1 MKRVLFTIIGIIAL
15 TLPAVADEVSF
26 VISAP
31 DAVEAGQYFR
41 VSYTVNRGNV
51 KEPRVSF
58 TDFEVLSGPNRST
71 SVRHSNYNG
80 VTETI
85 HTVTFNYTLMASKE
99 GSFTLPS
106 ATIEVDGKQYKS
118 NNATIKVL
126 PADKVSGA
134 NGSRGGSSGRSG
146 GSQRS
151 SSTNISNDELFM
163 RAILG
168 KTTVYEQEA
177 VLLTF
182 KVYSA
187 VNLRSV
193 SPGTIDIKDC
203 LVQEVELPQNKSGN
217 MEHYNGRNYIVYTWR
232 QFVLFPQKSGE
243 LEIPSIKFDAVAA
256 VETDMGA
263 TDPFD
268 FFFNGGPRYLEVKKE
283 LNSPKLKL
291 NVESLPAGRPE
302 GFSGGVGQFSV
313 STTLSTAELKANE
326 AVTLR
331 MVISGVGNMKLIK
344 TPEVNFPES
353 FEVYDPKIDNRF
365 KLTNAGFQGN
375 KVIEYLAIPRH
386 AGEYTIPSVQ
396 FSYFNTDKKQ
406 YETITT
412 DSYTL
417 NVAKGEGSSTEAVA
431 SFVGKEEL
439 KLLGQDIR
447 YIKSANVKPSKPNE
461 YFFASWSYW
470 LCYIIPLLIFI
481 AYILLHYKQMKENAD
496 ISRMRTKKANST
508 AVKRLKVAKKLLKE
522 NNKAEFYDEI
532 LKALWGYVSDKLNI
546 PVSRLTKDNVAAEL
560 STKNVGNETITELQ
574 NVLGECEFARYA
586 PGDAAAAMDNIY
598 KKAMD
603 IIDKMENS
611 IKR

>member
-1 MKRVLFTIIGIIAL
+1 MKRILFTIIGIIAL
-15 TLPAVADEVSF
+15 TLPALADEVSF

-31 DAVEAGQYFR
+31 EAVEAGQYFK

-58 TDFEVLSGPNRST
+58 SDFEVLSGPNRST

-80 VTETI
+80 VVETV

-99 GSFTLPS
+99 GNYTLPS

-118 NNATIKVL
+118 NSATIRVL
-126 PADKVSGA
+126 PADKASQAGNNRSGRD
-134 NGSRGGSSGRSG
+134 GSR
-146 GSQRS
+146 RS
-151 SSTNISNDELFM
+151 SSTSISNDELFM
-163 RAILG
+163 RAILS

-187 VNLRSV
+187 VNLNSV
-193 SPGTIDIKDC
+193 SPGAIDIKDC

-243 LEIPSIKFDAVAA
+243 IEIPSIKFDAVAA
-256 VETDMGA
+256 VETNMA
-263 TDPFD
+263 SADPFD

-283 LNSPKLKL
+283 LHSPKLKL
-291 NVESLPAGRPE
+291 NVEALPAGRPE
-302 GFSGGVGQFSV
+302 GFSGGVGQFSAT
-313 STTLSTAELKANE
+313 TTLSTNELKANE

-353 FEVYDPKIDNRF
+353 FEIYDPKVDNRF
-365 KLTNAGFQGN
+365 KLTNSGFQGS

-412 DSYTL
+412 ESYTL
-417 NVAKGEGSSTEAVA
+417 SVAKGEGGSNETIA

-447 YIKSANVKPSKPNE
+447 YIKNDNVKLAKPGD
-461 YFFASWSYW
+461 YFFFSLGYW
-470 LCYIIPLLIFI
+470 LCYIIPFLIFI

-496 ISRMRTKKANST
+496 ISRLRTKKANRT
-508 AVKRLKVAKKLLKE
+508 AVKRLKVAQKLLKE
-522 NNKAEFYDEI
+522 NNKTEFYDEI
-532 LKALWGYVSDKLNI
+532 LKALWGYVSDKLSI

-560 STKNVGNETITELQ
+560 SAKSVSEEIISELE

-586 PGDAAAAMDNIY
+586 PGDAAAAMDNVY